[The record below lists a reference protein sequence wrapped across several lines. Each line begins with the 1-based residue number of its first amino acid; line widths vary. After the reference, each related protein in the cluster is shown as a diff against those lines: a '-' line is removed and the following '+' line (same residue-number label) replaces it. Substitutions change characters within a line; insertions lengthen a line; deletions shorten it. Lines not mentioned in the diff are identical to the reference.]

1 MADETD
7 DWLSAAAEEP
17 PPPAPTPKA
26 AAKPPPGKKASVAD
40 SSSIAPETEVTGG
53 PKKKLNNHWARPIFL
68 QYNYMYNYYH
78 NYYDDYIE
86 YLDRRMRGIE
96 PPEKPRPQTWAER
109 ALRTYTRNYY
119 PHSTTYS
126 TSNYQYKSERRSDTL
141 VRTAHQQSFYSC
153 FDRSLKPLYRK
164 NQ

>member
-119 PHSTTYS
+119 PHSTTYRLPRAETENSALLYTPHWANTWRS
-126 TSNYQYKSERRSDTL
+126 THSKDYYN
-141 VRTAHQQSFYSC
+141 
-153 FDRSLKPLYRK
+153 RK
-164 NQ
+164 YEAILF